1 LIKDFDAE
9 LSRGSSTKMG
19 FGDISHFNR
28 VFRRRFGAPLSRIRE
43 TATWAR
49 RERPS
54 RLFQVIDN
62 D

>member
-1 LIKDFDAE
+1 
-9 LSRGSSTKMG
+9 MG